1 MGADNYIFIV
11 IMVFGFIMA
20 TIVVIYIFSPTQD
33 LNQNPNDLLAQ
44 QNIFQIDCNH
54 NVICYTR
61 GVNGAAFSCTY
72 VPEIQECNQLKQTE
86 Q

>member
-1 MGADNYIFIV
+1 MEIDNYIFIGV
-11 IMVFGFIMA
+11 IVFGFIIA
-20 TIVVIYIFSPTQD
+20 AIVVIYIFSPTQD

-44 QNIFQIDCNH
+44 QNIHQIDCKH
-54 NVICYTR
+54 SVICYKR
-61 GVNGAAFSCTY
+61 SPIIAAFSCTY